1 MRKIIVGTRNAGK
14 IREIQTALADLPFV
28 VTGLPD
34 KDIPEVEETGTTF
47 QENAIIKA
55 RYYCQCT
62 GEYCLADDSGLEVD
76 ALGGAPGVHSARY
89 SGENASDAGNN
100 AKILAALQETPQR
113 ERTARFRSVLALAG
127 PDGSLLLTDGVCE
140 GLILVE
146 ARGTG
151 GFGYDP
157 LFEIVEYHNTFG
169 VLSPVV
175 KACLSH
181 RARAARQLIPQLM
194 RLVDEGAFVQAH
206 GQ

>member
-34 KDIPEVEETGTTF
+34 MDIPEIEETGTTF

-55 RYYCQCT
+55 RYYCQYT

-76 ALGGAPGVHSARY
+76 ALGGAPGVYSARY

-113 ERTARFRSVLALAG
+113 DRTARFRSVLALAG

-140 GLILVE
+140 GVILVE

-157 LFEIVEYHNTFG
+157 LFYIPALGKTLAEMTVEEKNRI
-169 VLSPVV
+169 
-175 KACLSH
+175 SH
-181 RARAARQLIPQLM
+181 RGNALHVFKQKLLQENRQ
-194 RLVDEGAFVQAH
+194 G
-206 GQ
+206 